1 MAAGPRLRSLLLDAA
16 APLAAL
22 AAWELLARSGL
33 VSSFLLPPASTVA
46 LRVGEGLVSGE
57 VLREGG
63 RTVVRMLVGYVL
75 AGALGVVLGVL
86 MARVRPVR
94 WFLDPLVSIG
104 FPAPKISFLPI
115 FILWFGLFDL
125 SKIIMTVFACVFPV
139 ITATWAGT
147 ESVDKYLLWS
157 ARNLGTRE
165 RALLWEVVLPA
176 ALPQVFTGLQVAL
189 PIAFIVVIVTEM
201 LTGGG
206 GLGGGMME
214 GARFADSPRVF
225 AALVEV
231 AILGIL
237 AMKGLELLR
246 RRLLVWHEEVQRGG
260 GEARVHAEGG
270 RA

>member
-1 MAAGPRLRSLLLDAA
+1 MVARLRRLLGDAA
-16 APLAAL
+16 TPLALL
-22 AAWELLARSGL
+22 AAWEAAARGGL
-33 VSSFLLPPASTVA
+33 VSAYLLPPASAVA
-46 LRVGEGLVSGE
+46 RRVVESLASGE
-57 VLREGG
+57 MLRDGFQ
-63 RTVVRMLVGYVL
+63 TLVRMLVGYV
-75 AGALGVVLGVL
+75 AAALLGIFLGVL

-125 SKIIMTVFACVFPV
+125 PKIVMTVFACVFPV

-147 ESVDKYLLWS
+147 EGVDKYLVWS
-157 ARNLGTRE
+157 ARNLGTRD

-206 GLGGGMME
+206 GLGGAMME
-214 GARFADSPRVF
+214 GARFADSTRVF
-225 AALVEV
+225 ANLVLVGALGF
-231 AILGIL
+231 LG
-237 AMKGLELLR
+237 MKGLEWLR
-246 RRLLVWHEEVQRGG
+246 RRLLVWHEEVQRGS
-260 GEARVHAEGG
+260 AA
-270 RA
+270 

>member
-1 MAAGPRLRSLLLDAA
+1 MAAARLRRLLGDAA
-16 APLAAL
+16 SPLAAL
-22 AAWELLARSGL
+22 ALWELLARSGL
-33 VSSFLLPPASTVA
+33 VTSFLLPPASVVA
-46 LRVGEGLVSGE
+46 LRIAETAASGE
-57 VLREGG
+57 LLREGA
-63 RTVVRMLVGYVL
+63 RTLLRMLVGYVL
-75 AGALGVVLGVL
+75 AGALGVGLGVL
-86 MARVRPVR
+86 MARVRVVR

-125 SKIIMTVFACVFPV
+125 SKIVMTVFACVFPV
-139 ITATWAGT
+139 LAATWAATDG
-147 ESVDKYLLWS
+147 VDKYLIWS

-225 AALVEV
+225 GNLVV
-231 AILGIL
+231 VGVLGLL
-237 AMKGLELLR
+237 AMKGLERLR

-260 GEARVHAEGG
+260 GEAPTSEGG
-270 RA
+270 KP

>member
-1 MAAGPRLRSLLLDAA
+1 MLARLRRLVGDAA
-16 APLAAL
+16 SPLLAL

-33 VSSFLLPPASTVA
+33 VSAFLLPPASVVA
-46 LRVGEGLVSGE
+46 LRIVEGVGSAEI
-57 VLREGG
+57 LREGG
-63 RTVVRMLVGYVL
+63 RTLVRMLVGYVL
-75 AGALGVVLGVL
+75 AGALGVALGVL

-125 SKIIMTVFACVFPV
+125 PKIVMTVFACVFPV

-147 ESVDKYLLWS
+147 QGVDKYLLWS
-157 ARNLGTRE
+157 AQNLGTRN
-165 RALLWEVVLPA
+165 RQLLWEVVLPA

-225 AALVEV
+225 ANLVAV
-231 AILGIL
+231 GLLGIL
-237 AMKGLELLR
+237 AMKGLERLR

-260 GEARVHAEGG
+260 AEAPARP
-270 RA
+270 